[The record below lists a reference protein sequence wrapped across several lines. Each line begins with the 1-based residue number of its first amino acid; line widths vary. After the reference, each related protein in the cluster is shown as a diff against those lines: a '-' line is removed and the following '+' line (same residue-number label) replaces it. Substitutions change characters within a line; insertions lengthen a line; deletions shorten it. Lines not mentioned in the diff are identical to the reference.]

1 MTDEQR
7 IYLRNLHGC
16 ESRVNLSDGRK
27 IELKPRGQRGD
38 MESITA
44 DEFKDQKVQDNIGL
58 VYEPLSEES
67 AQEVMEK
74 QNTNRQEPHAPFA
87 AITNERGE
95 QYQQA
100 DVPVEKAFEE
110 QGEVVAKVES
120 QPSLKNQE
128 VRESIV
134 REPSIDHESVQ
145 ELIDNVGIEK
155 ANQILQSVQQ
165 QPQMGPEQVK
175 VPGSVDA
182 EAHFADKQAKED
194 PAAMVNELRANSEI
208 TETTK
213 E

>member
-1 MTDEQR
+1 MTDAQR

-38 MESITA
+38 MESVTA
-44 DEFKDQKVQDNIGL
+44 EEFKDQKVQDNIGL

-67 AQEVMEK
+67 AKEVMDK

-100 DVPVEKAFEE
+100 EVPVEKSFEQ

-134 REPSIDHESVQ
+134 REPSIDHESMT
-145 ELIDNVGIEK
+145 ELIEKHGIER
-155 ANQILQSVQQ
+155 ANEIVQAVQQ
-165 QPQMGPEQVK
+165 QPNMGPEQVQ
-175 VPGSVDA
+175 VPGSVET

-194 PAAMVNELRANSEI
+194 PAAMLNELRANSEI
-208 TETTK
+208 TEPTK

>member
-1 MTDEQR
+1 MSDEQR

-38 MESITA
+38 MESVTA

-58 VYEPLSEES
+58 IYEPLSEES
-67 AQEVMEK
+67 AKEVMEK

-95 QYQQA
+95 QYHQA
-100 DVPVEKAFEE
+100 EVPVEKSFEQ

-128 VRESIV
+128 VRENIV
-134 REPSIDHESVQ
+134 REPSIDHEAMT
-145 ELIDNVGIEK
+145 ELINAHGIER
-155 ANQILQSVQQ
+155 ANEIVQAVQQ
-165 QPQMGPEQVK
+165 QPQMGPEQVQ
-175 VPGSVDA
+175 VPGSISADS
-182 EAHFADKQAKED
+182 HFADKQAKED

>member
-1 MTDEQR
+1 MTDEKR

-16 ESRVNLSDGRK
+16 EGRVNLSDGRK

-38 MESITA
+38 MESVTEQ
-44 DEFKDQKVQDNIGL
+44 EFKDQKLQDNIGL
-58 VYEPLSEES
+58 IFEPLSEES
-67 AQEVMEK
+67 AQEVTEK

-95 QYQQA
+95 QYRQA
-100 DVPVEKAFEE
+100 EVPIEKSFEQ

-134 REPSIDHESVQ
+134 REPSIDHESMT
-145 ELIDNVGIEK
+145 ELIEAHGIER
-155 ANQILQSVQQ
+155 ANEIIQAIQEN
-165 QPQMGPEQVK
+165 PQMGPEQVQ
-175 VPGSVDA
+175 VPGSTSADS
-182 EAHFADKQAKED
+182 HFADKQAKED
-194 PAAMVNELRANSEI
+194 PAAMVNELRANAEI

>member
-1 MTDEQR
+1 MTDEKR

-16 ESRVNLSDGRK
+16 EGRVNLSDGRK

-38 MESITA
+38 MESVTEQ
-44 DEFKDQKVQDNIGL
+44 EFKDQKLQDNIGL
-58 VYEPLSEES
+58 IFEPLSEES
-67 AQEVMEK
+67 AQEVTEK

-95 QYQQA
+95 QYHQA
-100 DVPVEKAFEE
+100 EVPIEKSFEQ

-134 REPSIDHESVQ
+134 REPSIDHESMS
-145 ELIDNVGIEK
+145 ELIQAHGIER
-155 ANQILQSVQQ
+155 ANEIIAAIQEN
-165 QPQMGPEQVK
+165 PQMGPEQVQ
-175 VPGSVDA
+175 VPGSVSTD
-182 EAHFADKQAKED
+182 AHFADKQAKED
-194 PAAMVNELRANSEI
+194 PAAMVNELRANAEI